1 MEQSGI
7 QEILKALELHS
18 THVDKKIDQLKV
30 DLETRMDKRFD
41 EVYERF
47 NEVDKRFDEVY
58 ERFDEVNKRFDRQD
72 KKFNGVRV
80 ELAKTQETVDYLS
93 TKNVQHEKKLRTI
106 YEQ

>member
-7 QEILKALELHS
+7 QEILTALELHS
-18 THVDKKIDQLKV
+18 AHVDKKIDQLKV

-41 EVYERF
+41 EM
-47 NEVDKRFDEVY
+47 
-58 ERFDEVNKRFDRQD
+58 NKRFDRQD

-80 ELAKTQETVDYLS
+80 ELAETQETVDYLS

>member
-18 THVDKKIDQLKV
+18 AHVDKKIDQLKV

-41 EVYERF
+41 EM
-47 NEVDKRFDEVY
+47 
-58 ERFDEVNKRFDRQD
+58 NKRFDRQD

-80 ELAKTQETVDYLS
+80 ELAETQETVDYLS

>member
-18 THVDKKIDQLKV
+18 VHVDKKIDQLKV
-30 DLETRMDKRFD
+30 DLETRMDNRFDKLEKRFD
-41 EVYERF
+41 H
-47 NEVDKRFDEVY
+47 
-58 ERFDEVNKRFDRQD
+58 QD
-72 KKFNGVRV
+72 KKFDGMRV
-80 ELAKTQETVDYLS
+80 ELTETQETVEYLA

>member
-1 MEQSGI
+1 MEHSGI

-18 THVDKKIDQLKV
+18 AHVDKKIDQLKI

-47 NEVDKRFDEVY
+47 DEM
-58 ERFDEVNKRFDRQD
+58 NKRFDRQD

-80 ELAKTQETVDYLS
+80 ELAETQETVDYLS
-93 TKNVQHEKKLRTI
+93 TKNTQHEKKLRTI